1 MSVAHSEGSTAALAA
16 SEPPAH
22 SGGLAGRRIGLAIVC
37 LALLSGLSTYLIL
50 TGLTPIMPTHGVV
63 VTMLLANALVIVAM
77 LAMVSLQLR
86 SLWRARKR
94 QAAAARLHTRIVGLF
109 SVIALMPAILLVIFA
124 TLSLDR
130 GLDNWFSTRIQS
142 IIANSIDVANAY
154 VNEQG
159 QVIRSDA
166 LGMARELESST
177 RLLAENPD
185 AFKEFLTA
193 QAALRAIPVAF
204 VIDGNGELVAQATS
218 RSELRYRKPPQQAL
232 EAADEGRV
240 IELALHSSGA
250 VGAITRIGGAQD
262 RYLYVIRPVNPKV
275 LGHLRTTRA
284 NALEYS
290 QLEQRRAGIQ
300 VAFAAMFISISL
312 TFLLAAIWLGMWF
325 ADRLV
330 APIRQLIDAAYKV
343 SQGNLDV
350 AVPVTEQKEDDVG
363 KLSMAFN
370 TMTAD
375 LRTQRNELVD
385 ANTQLDER
393 RRFTEAVLSGVTA
406 GVIGLDRAGAIT
418 LANRS
423 ALELLQM
430 KESDLVGAPLSKRL
444 PEFAELLDKAKRQGK
459 KPVQTQIKRLGEDG
473 ERNFAVR
480 ITREGSS
487 KNDYGFV
494 VTFDDITELVVAQR
508 TSAWADVAR
517 RIAHEIKN
525 PLTPIQLSAERIRRK
540 YGDHINTDREVFD
553 RCTDTIIRHVG
564 DIRRMV
570 DEFSAFARM
579 PKPVIESND
588 INEVVR
594 EAIVLFQMSNSEISY
609 RLEVA
614 DQPAITYCDRRLLTQ
629 AMTNLV
635 KNASEAVEAVA
646 QAHQE
651 QGADEPYPGKVT
663 ARVTIRDQSVLI
675 EVIDNGCGLPKEDRH
690 RLVEPYVTT
699 RQKGTGLGLA
709 IVQKIVEQHQGKLE
723 LSDADPGCEGGERGA
738 KPSGARVSISL
749 PLRDALSEGGEGETE
764 PSPESSSQ
772 RRTRITAREKQGVSH
787 GI

>member
-1 MSVAHSEGSTAALAA
+1 MTLARPEDRVSA
-16 SEPPAH
+16 PSAGERRKR
-22 SGGLAGRRIGLAIVC
+22 SGLAGRRIGLAIVC
-37 LALLSGLSTYLIL
+37 LALFSGFSTYLIL
-50 TGLTPIMPTHGVV
+50 TGLTPIVPTHGVV
-63 VTMLLANALVIVAM
+63 VSMLLVNGVLISAM
-77 LAMVSLQLR
+77 LGMVGWQLLG
-86 SLWRARKR
+86 LWRARKQ

-142 IIANSIDVANAY
+142 IIANSIDVASAY

-166 LGMARELESST
+166 LGMARELESSVQ
-177 RLLAENPD
+177 LLSEDPE
-185 AFKEFLTA
+185 AFEKFLTA
-193 QAALRAIPVAF
+193 QAALRAIPVAY
-204 VIDGNGELVAQATS
+204 VIDGAREPVAEAAS
-218 RSELRYRKPPQQAL
+218 RSEIGFRKPPPQAL
-232 EAADEGRV
+232 DAADEGRIV
-240 IELALHSSGA
+240 ELALQSDGA
-250 VGAITRIGGAQD
+250 VGALTRIAGVED
-262 RYLYVIRPVNPKV
+262 RYLYVIRPVNPRV

-284 NALEYS
+284 NATEYS

-312 TFLLAAIWLGMWF
+312 TFLLAAIWAGLWF

-330 APIRQLIDAAYKV
+330 APIRQLIDAAYAV

-350 AVPVTEQKEDDVG
+350 AVPPASKKEDDVG
-363 KLSMAFN
+363 KLSTAFN
-370 TMTAD
+370 RMTAD
-375 LRTQRNELVD
+375 LRAQRKELVD
-385 ANTQLDER
+385 TNMQLDER

-406 GVIGLDRAGAIT
+406 GVIGLERKGKVT
-418 LANRS
+418 LVNRS

-430 KESDLVGAPLSKRL
+430 TEGDLVGKPLEKTL
-444 PEFAELLDKAKRQGK
+444 PEFAELMGEAKKQGK
-459 KPVQTQIKRLGEDG
+459 KPVQTHIKLLREDG

-480 ITREGSS
+480 VTREASRD
-487 KNDYGFV
+487 KDYGFV

-525 PLTPIQLSAERIRRK
+525 PLTPIQLSAERIRRR
-540 YGDHINTDREVFD
+540 YGDQIEGDREVFD
-553 RCTDTIIRHVG
+553 RCTETIVRHVG

-588 INEVVR
+588 VNDVVR
-594 EAIVLFQMSNSEISY
+594 EALVLFQMSNSEISY
-609 RLEVA
+609 KLEVA
-614 DQPAITYCDRRLLTQ
+614 DKPVIANCDRRLLTQ
-629 AMTNLV
+629 AMTNLI
-635 KNASEAVEAVA
+635 KNASEAVEAAA
-646 QAHQE
+646 QAQREAGRDHLGQ
-651 QGADEPYPGKVT
+651 VT
-663 ARVTIRDQSVLI
+663 ARVTAQDQSVLI

-690 RLVEPYVTT
+690 RLIEPYVTT

-709 IVQKIVEQHQGKLE
+709 IVQKIIEQHQGTLD
-723 LSDADPGCEGGERGA
+723 LSDAEPAADSEAGETR
-738 KPSGARVSISL
+738 GARVSITL
-749 PLRDALSEGGEGETE
+749 PLSEGGNNAAD
-764 PSPESSSQ
+764 SSSGSSQQ
-772 RRTRITAREKQGVSH
+772 RAARKPAREKQGVSH

>member
-1 MSVAHSEGSTAALAA
+1 MTLARPEPSPTAMRAG
-16 SEPPAH
+16 EPYNQP
-22 SGGLAGRRIGLAIVC
+22 GGLAGRRVGLAIVC
-37 LALLSGLSTYLIL
+37 LALLSGFSTYLIL
-50 TGLTPIMPTHGVV
+50 TGLTPIVPTHGIVV
-63 VTMLLANALVIVAM
+63 SMLLVNGLLIVAM
-77 LAMVSLQLR
+77 LAMVGWQLR
-86 SLWRARKR
+86 GLWRARRR

-130 GLDNWFSTRIQS
+130 GLDNWFSARIQS
-142 IIANSIDVANAY
+142 IIANSIDVASAY

-166 LGMARELESST
+166 LGMARELESSVQ
-177 RLLAENPD
+177 LLSED
-185 AFKEFLTA
+185 REAFEKFLTA
-193 QAALRAIPVAF
+193 QAALRAIPVAY
-204 VIDGNGELVAQATS
+204 VIDGAREPVAQASS
-218 RSELRYRKPPQQAL
+218 RSEIGFKKPPRQAL
-232 EAADEGRV
+232 GAADEGRIV
-240 IELALHSSGA
+240 ELALQSDGA
-250 VGAITRIGGAQD
+250 VGALTKIAGTED

-284 NALEYS
+284 NAAEYS

-312 TFLLAAIWLGMWF
+312 TFLLAAIWAGLWF

-330 APIRQLIDAAYKV
+330 APIRHLIDAAYAV

-350 AVPVTEQKEDDVG
+350 AVPPASKKEDDVG
-363 KLSMAFN
+363 KLSTAFN
-370 TMTAD
+370 RMTAD

-406 GVIGLDRAGAIT
+406 GVIGLDRQGNVT

-423 ALELLQM
+423 ALELLE
-430 KESDLVGAPLSKRL
+430 KREDDLVGKPLAETL
-444 PEFAELLDKAKRQGK
+444 PDFAELMVEAKKQGK
-459 KPVQTQIKRLGEDG
+459 KPVQSQIKLLRADG

-480 ITREGSS
+480 FTREGSRN
-487 KNDYGFV
+487 KDYGFV

-525 PLTPIQLSAERIRRK
+525 PLTPIQLSAERIRRR
-540 YGDHINTDREVFD
+540 YGDQIEGDREVFD
-553 RCTDTIIRHVG
+553 RCTETIVRHVG

-579 PKPVIESND
+579 PKPVIEAHDVND
-588 INEVVR
+588 IVR
-594 EAIVLFQMSNSEISY
+594 EALVLFQMSNSDIAY
-609 RLEVA
+609 KLDVA
-614 DQPAITYCDRRLLTQ
+614 DAPVVTNCDRRLLSQ
-629 AMTNLV
+629 AMTNLI
-635 KNASEAVEAVA
+635 KNASEAVEAAIQA
-646 QAHQE
+646 QRDAGNPEFAGQ
-651 QGADEPYPGKVT
+651 VT
-663 ARVTIRDQSVLI
+663 ARVTAQEQSVLI
-675 EVIDNGCGLPKEDRH
+675 EVVDNGGGLPKEDRH
-690 RLVEPYVTT
+690 RLIEPYVTN

-709 IVQKIVEQHQGKLE
+709 IVQKIVEQHQGTLE
-723 LSDADPGCEGGERGA
+723 LNDAEPAAQTEAGETR
-738 KPSGARVSISL
+738 GARVSISL
-749 PLRDALSEGGEGETE
+749 PLSEAASEGGNNAAEQG
-764 PSPESSSQ
+764 SGSSQ
-772 RRTRITAREKQGVSH
+772 QSGARTTAREKQGVSH